1 MQGRNDIKFLDIVP
15 IWLTLLKMTDRAEA
29 DYTVT

>member
-1 MQGRNDIKFLDIVP
+1 MQGRNDITFLDIVP
-15 IWLTLLKMTDRAEA
+15 IWPTLLKMTDRPET